1 MFKILGKYI
10 KSFFET
16 PQSLI
21 YVAFISVF
29 LHFAITALVIL
40 AFGITILVKKEMR
53 QAAFAY
59 KGRLIFSIFTLY
71 TFVVAAIYGNIVG
84 VGCSILFF
92 LVIVISYYSRRIL
105 KHKIFENG
113 LDLCCVMSIMV
124 TVCAIIDKLFNLSTP
139 AYRCTLWFFNTN
151 YLSTLMATVIIICG
165 YKVITNKS
173 HQLFYYITAVFC
185 ALTMYLCG
193 SMFAFVEIFVGVF
206 ILLFLNR
213 KHFMIALMLFVVCF
227 CLVILYCVPD
237 IFPRLSES
245 NITADNRILIWNSS
259 MELIQKS
266 PLFGHGFLSYY
277 FLTNSVEG
285 FYPTTHAHNFALEPI
300 LSFGVIGTILLVIFI
315 WSYLKKV
322 IECKELLRDNKVTI
336 LILSISAAIIVH
348 ATTDMT
354 MLWIQTGLLY
364 ALIFA
369 GIGIDERALDKR
381 ILACIK
387 KSEKFNS
394 ITFKEE

>member
-1 MFKILGKYI
+1 MFKILGKSI
-10 KSFFET
+10 KSFFKK

-21 YVAFISVF
+21 YVAFVSIF
-29 LHFAITALVIL
+29 LHFAITALVIITLGVIIL
-40 AFGITILVKKEMR
+40 AKKEMR
-53 QAAFAY
+53 QAAFSY

-71 TFVVAAIYGNIVG
+71 TIIVAAVYGNFIG

-92 LVIVISYYSRRIL
+92 LIITISYYARRVFKAKAL
-105 KHKIFENG
+105 ENG
-113 LDLCCVMSIMV
+113 LDICCVMSIIV
-124 TVCAIIDKLFNLSTP
+124 TLCAIIDKLFNLSTP

-165 YKVITNKS
+165 YKVITYKS
-173 HQLFYYITAVFC
+173 HILFYYATAFLC

-213 KHFMIALMLFVVCF
+213 KHFMIALLLFVVCF
-227 CLVILYCVPD
+227 CLVIIYCVPD

-245 NITADNRILIWNSS
+245 NITTDNRINIWNTS
-259 MELIQKS
+259 MELIQKA
-266 PLFGHGFLSYY
+266 PFFGHGFLSYY
-277 FLTNSVEG
+277 FLSGTVEG
-285 FYPTTHAHNFALEPI
+285 SYPTTHAHNFALEPI
-300 LSFGVIGTILLVIFI
+300 LSFGIVGTVLLLIFL
-315 WSYLKKV
+315 WSYFKKV
-322 IECKELLRDNKVTI
+322 IECKELLRDNKVTV
-336 LILSISAAIIVH
+336 LIISVAAAIIVH

-364 ALIFA
+364 ALIIA

-381 ILACIK
+381 ILACVK
-387 KSEKFNS
+387 KSEKYKS
-394 ITFKEE
+394 INPEEE

>member
-1 MFKILGKYI
+1 MGKNI
-10 KSFFET
+10 KSFFT
-16 PQSLI
+16 KPQSLI
-21 YVAFISVF
+21 YVAFVSVF

-40 AFGITILVKKEMR
+40 ALGFTILAKKEMR
-53 QAAFAY
+53 QAAFSY
-59 KGRLIFSIFTLY
+59 KGRLSFTIFTAY
-71 TFVVAAIYGNIVG
+71 TLVIAAIYGNLIG

-92 LVIVISYYSRRIL
+92 LIVIISYYARRIL
-105 KHKIFENG
+105 RRKCLELG
-113 LDLCCVMSIMV
+113 LDLCCVMSIII
-124 TVCAIIDKLFNLSTP
+124 TVCAVIDKLFNLNTP
-139 AYRCTLWFFNTN
+139 GYRCTLWFFNTN

-165 YKVITNKS
+165 YKVITYNS
-173 HQLFYYITAVFC
+173 HVFFYYLTAVFC
-185 ALTMYLCG
+185 ALTMYFCG

-245 NITADNRILIWNSS
+245 NITTDNRINIWNTS

-266 PLFGHGFLSYY
+266 PFFGHGFLSYY
-277 FLTNSVEG
+277 LLSGSVEG
-285 FYPTTHAHNFALEPI
+285 AYPTTHAHNFALEPI
-300 LSFGVIGTILLVIFI
+300 LSFGVVGTVLLLIFL
-315 WSYLKKV
+315 WSYFKKV

-336 LILSISAAIIVH
+336 LILSVSSAIIVH

-381 ILACIK
+381 ILACVK

-394 ITFKEE
+394 ITSKEE

>member
-1 MFKILGKYI
+1 MK
-10 KSFFET
+10 T

-21 YVAFISVF
+21 YVAFVSVF
-29 LHFAITALVIL
+29 FHFAITALVIL
-40 AFGITILVKKEMR
+40 TLGIIILAKKEMR
-53 QAAFAY
+53 KAAFSY
-59 KGRLIFSIFTLY
+59 KGRLIFMIFTLY
-71 TFVVAAIYGNIVG
+71 TMVIGAVYGNFVG

-92 LVIVISYYSRRIL
+92 LIIIISYYARSVLR
-105 KHKIFENG
+105 HKILESG
-113 LDLCCVMSIMV
+113 LDICCIMSIIV
-124 TVCAIIDKLFNLSTP
+124 SLCAIIDKLFNLSTP

-165 YKVITNKS
+165 YKVINSKART
-173 HQLFYYITAVFC
+173 LFYYVTAIFC

-193 SMFAFVEIFVGVF
+193 SMFAFVEIFAGVF

-213 KHFMIALMLFVVCF
+213 KHFMIAFMLFVVCF

-245 NITADNRILIWNSS
+245 NITTDNRINIWNTS
-259 MELIQKS
+259 MDLIKEA
-266 PLFGHGFLSYY
+266 PFFGRGFLSYY
-277 FLTNSVEG
+277 FLSGSVEG
-285 FYPTTHAHNFALEPI
+285 AYPTTHAHNFALEPI
-300 LSFGVIGTILLVIFI
+300 LSFGLVGTFLLLIFL
-315 WSYLKKV
+315 WSYYKKV
-322 IECKELLRDNKVTI
+322 VECKELLRDNKVTV
-336 LILSISAAIIVH
+336 LIISISAAIIVH

-354 MLWIQTGLLY
+354 MLWVQTGLLY
-364 ALIFA
+364 ALIIA

-394 ITFKEE
+394 ISPKEE